1 MPFSLRRA
9 PKEDS
14 PSPSPVGDSRLPSEE
29 KLDIENCDKDIDSL
43 IEELLSEDG
52 KEAASCDFKDDC
64 EMATVRNTPEEF
76 LQTSPATGLT
86 TEEVNLRRKKF
97 GFNQMTEAK
106 ESMALKFCMYFVGP
120 IQFVMEAA
128 AALAAGLQDWVD
140 FGVISALLLLN
151 ACVGFV
157 QEYQAGSIVDDLK
170 KTLALKAT
178 TIRNGTVTEVEV
190 PEIVPGDIVHLEE
203 GTILPADGR
212 IVTKD
217 AFIQVDQSAV
227 TGESLAV
234 DKVFGDHLHASST
247 VKRGECRM
255 VVTATGDN
263 TYIGRAAH
271 LVNAAATKSGHF
283 TEVLNGIGTS
293 LLILC
298 VITLL
303 VVWIAAFYRSNDIVD
318 ILRFTLGITVI
329 GVPVGLPAVVT
340 TTMAVGAAYLAKKQ
354 AIVQKLS
361 AIESLAGV
369 EILCSDKTGTLT
381 KNKLSLAEPYIVDG
395 VEPDDLM
402 LTACLA
408 AARKKKGLDAIDRAF
423 LKSLKS
429 YPVAKEELS
438 KYKILEFR
446 PFDPVSK
453 KVTAVVESPTGE
465 RMTCVKGAPLFVL
478 NTVTNDHPL
487 SDEIV
492 EDYKNKVAEF
502 ATRGLRSLGVARR
515 CANQPWEI
523 LGIVPCMDPPRH
535 DTAKTIN
542 EAKRLGLSIKMLTGD
557 AVGIAR
563 ETSRQLGLGTNI
575 YNAERL
581 GLGSG
586 SGGNMPGSE
595 FYDFV
600 EAADGFAEVFP
611 EHKYNVV
618 EILQQ
623 RGYLVAMTGDGVNDA
638 PSLKRADTG
647 IAVEGAS
654 DAARSAAD
662 IIFLA
667 PGLSAIID
675 ALRTSRQIFHRMY
688 SYVVYRIALSLH
700 LELFLGLWVAITNEF
715 LNIELVVF
723 IAIFAD
729 IATLAVAYDNA
740 PYSPTPVKWNLRRLW
755 GISVILGIILA
766 IGSVITLTTMLVSP
780 EDGNRGIIQNF
791 GVRDEILF
799 LQITLTENWLI
810 FITRASGPFWSSL
823 PSWQLSGAVFIVDAI
838 ATLFCAFGWFVGGRT
853 SIVTIVRVYVISFGV
868 FCILGGAYYLMSES
882 VKFDRFMNG
891 KGLRT
896 KSKQRSLE
904 DFVVS
909 LQRVASA
916 HEHETSA

>member
-1 MPFSLRRA
+1 
-9 PKEDS
+9 
-14 PSPSPVGDSRLPSEE
+14 
-29 KLDIENCDKDIDSL
+29 
-43 IEELLSEDG
+43 
-52 KEAASCDFKDDC
+52 
-64 EMATVRNTPEEF
+64 
-76 LQTSPATGLT
+76 
-86 TEEVNLRRKKF
+86 
-97 GFNQMTEAK
+97 MTK
-106 ESMALKFCMYFVGP
+106 G
-120 IQFVMEAA
+120 
-128 AALAAGLQDWVD
+128 
-140 FGVISALLLLN
+140 ALL
-151 ACVGFV
+151 
-157 QEYQAGSIVDDLK
+157 
-170 KTLALKAT
+170 
-178 TIRNGTVTEVEV
+178 
-190 PEIVPGDIVHLEE
+190 
-203 GTILPADGR
+203 
-212 IVTKD
+212 
-217 AFIQVDQSAV
+217 QVDQSAV
-227 TGESLAV
+227 TGESLAA
-234 DKVFGDHLHASST
+234 DKVINDPLHASST
-247 VKRGECRM
+247 IKRGEGFM

-263 TYIGRAAH
+263 TYVGHAAH
-271 LVNAAATKSGHF
+271 LVNASSAGTGHF
-283 TEVLNGIGTS
+283 TEVLNGIGTT
-293 LLILC
+293 LLIL
-298 VITLL
+298 VVATLL
-303 VVWIAAFYRSNDIVD
+303 VVWVAAFYRSDGIVE
-318 ILRFTLGITVI
+318 ILHFTLGITII

-381 KNKLSLAEPYIVDG
+381 KNKLSLAEPYTVDG
-395 VEPDDLM
+395 VDPEDLM

-408 AARKKKGLDAIDRAF
+408 AARKKKGLDAIDKAF
-423 LKSLKS
+423 LKSLALYPRAKS
-429 YPVAKEELS
+429 ELS
-438 KYKILEFR
+438 KYDVLDFC

-453 KVTAVVESPTGE
+453 KVTAVVLSPSGE
-465 RMTCVKGAPLFVL
+465 RITCVKGAPLFVL
-478 NTVTNDHPL
+478 STVMDDHCL
-487 SDEIV
+487 AEDIA

-502 ATRGLRSLGVARR
+502 AVRGFRSLGVARR
-515 CANQPWEI
+515 KGDEPWEI
-523 LGIVPCMDPPRH
+523 LGIMPCMDPPRH

-586 SGGNMPGSE
+586 GGDMPGSE

-611 EHKYNVV
+611 QHKYNVV

-700 LELFLGLWVAITNEF
+700 LELFLGLWIAILNES
-715 LNIELVVF
+715 LNIDLIVF

-729 IATLAVAYDNA
+729 IATLAVAYDHA
-740 PYSPTPVKWNLRRLW
+740 PYSLTPVKWNLKRLW

-766 IGSVITLTTMLVSP
+766 IGTWITLTTMFVSST
-780 EDGNRGIIQNF
+780 GNRGIIQNF
-791 GVRDEILF
+791 GVSDEVLF
-799 LQITLTENWLI
+799 LQIVLTENWLI

-823 PSWQLSGAVFIVDAI
+823 PSWQLSAAVFVVDAI
-838 ATLFCAFGWFVGGRT
+838 ATLFCVFGWFVGGKT
-853 SIVTIVRVYVISFGV
+853 SIVTVVRVWIFSFGI
-868 FCILGGAYYLMSES
+868 FCIMGGAYYMMFES
-882 VKFDRFMNG
+882 VKFDSFMNG
-891 KGLRT
+891 KGFR
-896 KSKQRSLE
+896 SRSRQRSFE
-904 DFVVS
+904 DFLVS
-909 LQRVASA
+909 LQRVSTA
-916 HEHETSA
+916 HEHDNTAVVATFPGKIRK